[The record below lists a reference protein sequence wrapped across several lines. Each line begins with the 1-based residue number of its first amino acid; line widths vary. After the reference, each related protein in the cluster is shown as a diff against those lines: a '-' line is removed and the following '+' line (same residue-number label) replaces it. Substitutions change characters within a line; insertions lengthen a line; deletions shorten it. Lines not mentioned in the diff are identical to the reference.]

1 MYRVLIV
8 DGDPLMREAL
18 SLMVGRVENFS
29 PALAVGDGLKA
40 VEFCRRE
47 PVDLVLMEVMLPG
60 LSGLAAA
67 GRILEARPS
76 AALVIISAYRDFG
89 FAREALKLN
98 IREYLSKPVR
108 FESLR
113 EVLLNH
119 KKEPSVIVNQQL
131 AELMEIVKD
140 RDLKRAYYELKPVA
154 ASIRNL
160 AGRNPERLRDILNQV
175 GRSLIDSLDAF
186 EPERTGLADL
196 PPINP
201 ALLSSDQS
209 VELWLFKALDYVL
222 WQYGL
227 QRYPFLE
234 KVYMFIESRIQ
245 ENIGLNDIVEHCAV
259 SQAHLS
265 RIFRK
270 QFKVSVM
277 EYLHLKKLNLAKTY
291 FTFTDHSASEVAFR
305 LGYNESAYFSKVFK
319 KYERDTVR
327 QYKQRLGE
335 DRPDLPADIEAILSG
350 FSYDNEQ

>member
-1 MYRVLIV
+1 MYRVLIA
-8 DGDPLMREAL
+8 DYDPLMREAL
-18 SLMVGRVENFS
+18 SAMISKVDNFE
-29 PALAVGDGLKA
+29 AAHCVGDGARA
-40 VEFCRRE
+40 VDICLGEKIDI
-47 PVDLVLMEVMLPG
+47 VMMDIVLPTM
-60 LSGLAAA
+60 SGLTAA
-67 GRILEARPS
+67 GRILEARPNTIV
-76 AALVIISAYRDFG
+76 VIISAYSDFG
-89 FAREALKLN
+89 FAREAMKLN

-108 FESLR
+108 FETIKTL
-113 EVLLNH
+113 LLNH
-119 KKEPSVIVNQQL
+119 KKEPTLAVHSQL

-154 ASIRNL
+154 ASIRTL
-160 AGRNPERLRDILNQV
+160 AGHNPERLREILNQV

-201 ALLSSDQS
+201 ALMSTDQS

-234 KVYMFIESRIQ
+234 KVYLFIESRIQ
-245 ENIGLNDIVEHCAV
+245 ENIGLNDIVANCAV

-270 QFKVSVM
+270 QFKVSVI
-277 EYLHLKKLNLAKTY
+277 EYLHLKKMNLAKAY

-319 KYERDTVR
+319 KYERGTVR
-327 QYKQRLGE
+327 QYKQQLGA
-335 DRPDLPADIEAILSG
+335 DRPESPDIDNFLPGGDDER
-350 FSYDNEQ
+350 